1 MPKLKT
7 ALGVIAGVALLCAVV
22 VAVWQWK
29 AAMAGEAALGRL
41 AAENRALKTKLDEV
55 TRERDALREAQG
67 ALPLS
72 RPAGAERNLPDKEAL
87 AKAAA
92 DALTIRQLRE
102 ELAAAHSNVSN
113 LEERVAQ
120 LEGELKDLTQE
131 NQRRAQSQQELGE
144 KIAGL
149 NRIISA
155 MERETRSRDERLAQL
170 ELANKRL
177 REENA
182 IATRKTA
189 EAARMAA
196 DLQDLYRR
204 RETYLSSILNRYREV
219 TEQFRAFAGM
229 LENRGRQEGTSGGSA
244 ELARIQNSIQMTEE
258 DLRQLSSLNAQAI
271 QLQRKIFG
279 K

>member
-1 MPKLKT
+1 
-7 ALGVIAGVALLCAVV
+7 
-22 VAVWQWK
+22 
-29 AAMAGEAALGRL
+29 
-41 AAENRALKTKLDEV
+41 
-55 TRERDALREAQG
+55 
-67 ALPLS
+67 
-72 RPAGAERNLPDKEAL
+72 
-87 AKAAA
+87 
-92 DALTIRQLRE
+92 
-102 ELAAAHSNVSN
+102 
-113 LEERVAQ
+113 
-120 LEGELKDLTQE
+120 
-131 NQRRAQSQQELGE
+131 
-144 KIAGL
+144 
-149 NRIISA
+149 